1 MRRTLLLLVLGAL
14 LYGLGLQAARACL
27 PTVLP
32 THMHFDS
39 VAGEPRLP
47 CHDDAGLAQAVCE
60 SHCRTN
66 AQNSRVSVSFD
77 LPAAAPMVS
86 AAPMAPVLVVAAI
99 DHGFDLPPR
108 DGGPPLHILLHRFL
122 R

>member
-14 LYGLGLQAARACL
+14 LYGLGLQAAKACL

-32 THMHFDS
+32 THMHFAS
-39 VAGEPRLP
+39 VAAEPQQP
-47 CHDDAGLAQAVCE
+47 CHDDVGLTQAVCE
-60 SHCRTN
+60 PHCRNN

-77 LPAAAPMVS
+77 LPAAAPLDS
-86 AAPMAPVLVVAAI
+86 AAPVAPVLVVAAI
-99 DHGFDLPPR
+99 DSDFDLPPR
-108 DGGPPLHILLHRFL
+108 GSGPPLHILFHRFL

>member
-32 THMHFDS
+32 THVHFDS
-39 VAGEPRLP
+39 VAAEQRQP
-47 CHDDAGLAQAVCE
+47 CHDDAVLTKAVCE
-60 SHCRTN
+60 SHCRNN

-77 LPAAAPMVS
+77 LPAAAPMDSTV
-86 AAPMAPVLVVAAI
+86 PMAPVLVVAAI
-99 DHGFDLPPR
+99 DNDFDLPLR
-108 DGGPPLHILLHRFL
+108 DSGPPFHILFHRFL